1 MVRDLLCIQSA
12 QLSSSVFSEFVIW
25 KALKTIALCESE
37 KWKIAD
43 LEIME
48 GRNDNIN
55 QLVKTFYKFCLQEII
70 FQFSNKHKICA

>member
-1 MVRDLLCIQSA
+1 MARNLLFIQSA
-12 QLSSSVFSEFVIW
+12 QLSSAVFSEFVIW
-25 KALKTIALCESE
+25 KALQTIALCEPE

-55 QLVKTFYKFCLQEII
+55 QLSF
-70 FQFSNKHKICA
+70 